1 MAKQDNHFEKIYSQG
16 AAYNHLMEIWVD
28 KKTGVNYLCTQAG
41 YAGGMTPLLNRDG
54 TPMVTPVGPTYKDE

>member
-1 MAKQDNHFEKIYSQG
+1 MAKQDNRFEKIYSQG
-16 AAYNHLMEIWVD
+16 GWGRSMEIWVD

-54 TPMVTPVGPTYKDE
+54 TPVVTPVGPTCKYE